1 MNNLTDEELI
11 SLYLHTKNHSYFELL
26 YQRYRRKVMGRC
38 LHFVGDLAEAE
49 DMTHDIFIRLLD
61 RLHSFKGDSRFST
74 WLYRI
79 THNHCQ
85 DVIRRQH
92 ITTRAYMSYGYDT
105 DQIAH
110 PDELSSID
118 AQILHLQ
125 RAMRHLS
132 EDEQQLLRTKYQLD
146 VPMQQIADDEKLTLS
161 AVKMRLKR
169 ARERLQ
175 QTYKKS
181 I

>member
-1 MNNLTDEELI
+1 MKNLTDEELI
-11 SLYLHTKNHSYFELL
+11 SLYLHTNNDPYFELL
-26 YQRYRRKVMGRC
+26 YQRYRRKVIGRC

-49 DMTHDIFIRLLD
+49 DITHDIFIRLLD
-61 RLHSFKGDSRFST
+61 SLHRFKGVSRFST

-92 ITTRAYMSYGYDT
+92 IITRAYISYGYDN

-110 PDELSSID
+110 PDELSSVD
-118 AQILHLQ
+118 MQIQHLQ
-125 RAMRHLS
+125 RAMGQLS
-132 EDEQQLLRTKYQLD
+132 ESEQQLLRTKYQLD

-175 QTYKKS
+175 QTYMKS